1 MSDVLGIGLQITVI
15 GMGLVFA
22 VIILL
27 WGGMFALVRLMDD
40 HAPSEAAE
48 AEAEAAAAAQ
58 ERARKQRAAAAAVA
72 IALAQARDD
81 KPHLFPEPPT
91 ALVSAWQAVM
101 RANQLNQRGP
111 RR

>member
-27 WGGMFALVRLMDD
+27 WGGMSALVRLTDD
-40 HAPSEAAE
+40 RAPSEAAA
-48 AEAEAAAAAQ
+48 AEADAAAQ

-72 IALAQARDD
+72 IALAQAKDD

>member
-40 HAPSEAAE
+40 RAPSEAAE
-48 AEAEAAAAAQ
+48 AEAEAAAQ
-58 ERARKQRAAAAAVA
+58 ERAAAAAVA
-72 IALAQARDD
+72 IALAQARND
-81 KPHLFPEPPT
+81 KPHPFPEPPT